1 MRIKRA
7 DRNLKIWF
15 KELKKKLN
23 EDDNEEQIPN
33 IE

>member
-7 DRNLKIWF
+7 DRNLKILF

>member
-1 MRIKRA
+1 MRIKRS